1 MKLTKKIIAL
11 TSIAL
16 LAGLVFA
23 VDYTKWKFK
32 GADGTTVEIE
42 LPSDL
47 DGIINDNYSDIQN
60 AITDNGVNATD
71 ISTAATEVKNHYDTL
86 TDSGFTYSSLS
97 TGLNDFCDALA
108 DSIPNS
114 QSLQNVWAES
124 WIGHIFP
131 GLHFGVGL
139 NAGVSSLDVT
149 ALKDAA
155 VSMGLD
161 GTSDIPETLVF
172 PTLAGDLRVGGFILP
187 FDVGFSFMSLSPFE
201 SLIDSALGD
210 APVNFSYFSIGGDI
224 RYCLFKT
231 GFGPLNVKISGMGG
245 IYYTSGDLNLEDDS
259 SKSSASM
266 DFSATTFYLGA
277 QASAKL
283 LVLVP
288 YLGARVMFTSSEIN
302 WEVTPDWNELLGS
315 SATGATETALLALMP
330 KKFGGGSENGFFDH
344 IRPQV
349 YGGIG
354 FDLFVLNI
362 TAVGSY
368 DFVSNVFGAGL
379 NLRLAW

>member
-11 TSIAL
+11 TSML
-16 LAGLVFA
+16 LLTGLVFA
-23 VDYTKWKFK
+23 KNWTFKDSTGTHVTVD
-32 GADGTTVEIE
+32 
-42 LPSDL
+42 LPEDFT
-47 DGIINDNYSDIQN
+47 DIINDNYSDIQD
-60 AITDNGVNATD
+60 AIIKNGVTEADMEAAKTEINNRYND
-71 ISTAATEVKNHYDTL
+71 VKSTGFNYQTL
-86 TDSGFTYSSLS
+86 SG
-97 TGLNDFCDALA
+97 GLNDFCDALA

-245 IYYTSGDLNLEDDS
+245 LYYTSGDLNLEDDS

-288 YLGARVMFTSSEIN
+288 YLGARVMFTSSEVN
-302 WEVTPDWNELLGS
+302 WEVTPDWKELLGS